1 MNWTNFLLLLT
12 LIYLTYYGLNIL
24 YDLFR
29 TQKPPKEKGTE
40 ELLFFED
47 DIPPQLIVPAELS
60 LDDVDDLANQSIDI
74 ELDHQELTFTDTFE
88 DESVNFIQST
98 GAVELQELYNLAKAN
113 LIEYTGAISY

>member
-29 TQKPPKEKGTE
+29 VQKPPKDKGTE

-47 DIPPQLIVPAELS
+47 DITPQLIVPTELS
-60 LDDVDDLANQSIDI
+60 LDDVDDLVNQSIDM

-98 GAVELQELYNLAKAN
+98 GAVGLLEMYNLAKAN